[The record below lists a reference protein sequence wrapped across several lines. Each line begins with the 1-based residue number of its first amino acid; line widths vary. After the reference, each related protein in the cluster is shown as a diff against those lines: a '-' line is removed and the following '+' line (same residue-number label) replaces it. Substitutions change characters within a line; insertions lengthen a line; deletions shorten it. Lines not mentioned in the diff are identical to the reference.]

1 MSETIGT
8 EETDTG
14 TVREAYAFVCI
25 SCGFGWEQAYE
36 IQHHVDLQNHP
47 YVTYIA
53 DGKRVPSPLTRPA
66 CANCEGRKVR
76 IMRAGQVSDVIAL
89 LPTQSRRQTQP
100 QPQPQ
105 SQSHEQETV
114 RRTRNWSPLHLLHRK
129 SREER
134 ESA

>member
-66 CANCEGRKVR
+66 CANCEGHKVR

-89 LPTQSRRQTQP
+89 RPTRIPEQKTVRQP
-100 QPQPQ
+100 
-105 SQSHEQETV
+105 V
-114 RRTRNWSPLHLLHRK
+114 RRTRHWSPLHLLHRK

>member
-66 CANCEGRKVR
+66 CANCEGHKVR

-89 LPTQSRRQTQP
+89 RPTRIP
-100 QPQPQ
+100 
-105 SQSHEQETV
+105 EQAVREPV
-114 RRTRNWSPLHLLHRK
+114 RRTRHWSPLHLLHRK
-129 SREER
+129 SREES

>member
-76 IMRAGQVSDVIAL
+76 IMRAGQVSDVIAF
-89 LPTQSRRQTQP
+89 LPTQSRRRT
-100 QPQPQ
+100 
-105 SQSHEQETV
+105 QSHEQETV